1 MKKVLIVVDMLNDFV
16 HEKGALSFKFA
27 RFIVPFIKERIEA
40 HIADNNI
47 IIFLCDAHD
56 GNDKEFERFPKHA
69 VKKTWGAG
77 IIKELADAVAGYY
90 SLVTISKTRYSG
102 FYGTNLGT
110 QLADLAP
117 DEVEVVGVATSICV
131 SDTVG
136 GLANR
141 DYNVIVP
148 IKGVAD
154 FDTIAHINALER
166 MEKLYGAKIIEPY

>member
-16 HEKGALSFKFA
+16 HEKGALNFEFA

-40 HIADNNI
+40 HIADNNT

-56 GNDKEFERFPKHA
+56 DGDKEFERFPKHA
-69 VKKTWGAG
+69 IKKTWGAG
-77 IIKELADAVAGYY
+77 IVKELVDAVAGYC
-90 SLVTISKTRYSG
+90 SLETIPKTRYSG

-117 DEVEVVGVATSICV
+117 DKVEVAGVCTSICCLM
-131 SDTVG
+131 TIA

-141 DYNVIVP
+141 NYDTTIHKNC
-148 IKGVAD
+148 VAD
-154 FDTIAHINALER
+154 FNQKAHNFSLEH
-166 MEKLYGAKIIEPY
+166 MKNIFGTAII